1 MSSKKNKINS
11 YKRLLSYLWPY
22 KKLLILS
29 VVFML
34 FVALSNLVVQ
44 VLEQKDLRMLY
55 LVIVA
60 ILVTFFIRALTTFGH
75 RYLMG
80 YIGQAVIMDI
90 RNVLYHHLQVLS
102 ISYYDR
108 RRTGDIM
115 SNLTNDIAANGHRGG
130 FYFSCTGKRNF
141 YRLLCVY
148 DLSAMEADRA
158 LSHHRASGFLCD

>member
-1 MSSKKNKINS
+1 MAIQEVINIVS
-11 YKRLLSYLWPY
+11 CFHAFCSIVKFGGSMDYYDV
-22 KKLLILS
+22 ID
-29 VVFML
+29 
-34 FVALSNLVVQ
+34 Q

-108 RRTGDIM
+108 RRTGI
-115 SNLTNDIAANGHRGG
+115 S
-130 FYFSCTGKRNF
+130 
-141 YRLLCVY
+141 
-148 DLSAMEADRA
+148 
-158 LSHHRASGFLCD
+158 

>member
-34 FVALSNLVVQ
+34 FVALSNLVVPWIIKDVIDQ

-102 ISYYDR
+102 ISY
-108 RRTGDIM
+108 
-115 SNLTNDIAANGHRGG
+115 
-130 FYFSCTGKRNF
+130 
-141 YRLLCVY
+141 
-148 DLSAMEADRA
+148 
-158 LSHHRASGFLCD
+158 

>member
-34 FVALSNLVVQ
+34 FVALSNLVVPWIIKDVIDQ

-80 YIGQAVIMDI
+80 YIIHKNIIDI
-90 RNVLYHHLQVLS
+90 HNFLYNNMQ
-102 ISYYDR
+102 I
-108 RRTGDIM
+108 
-115 SNLTNDIAANGHRGG
+115 
-130 FYFSCTGKRNF
+130 
-141 YRLLCVY
+141 
-148 DLSAMEADRA
+148 
-158 LSHHRASGFLCD
+158 